1 MYPWLGA
8 MMTVLA
14 LSYSCGADAFNSFSV
29 TTPRH
34 NNDLQRKL
42 FTHRH
47 HQQQHHLATPHH
59 FTTRSRRRIITTP
72 SRLRVS
78 SSKSSDDEPPTQ
90 EVEVV
95 TDSLTTS
102 QIKSLKDNQSS
113 FLSNIKRAFTSKK
126 KMDRES
132 LSKMGMS
139 ALLAYGFVSNISGV
153 IAVSSAWF
161 IFSKKV
167 RWWILYGPM
176 LWIDVLCEIICLTCT
191 YYISFLFLH
200 DATFDG
206 SYQQNFVTIYI
217 G

>member
-14 LSYSCGADAFNSFSV
+14 LSYSCGAFAYNSFSV
-29 TTPRH
+29 TTPRYH
-34 NNDLQRKL
+34 NDLQRKL
-42 FTHRH
+42 FAQ
-47 HQQQHHLATPHH
+47 QQQHHLATPHH
-59 FTTRSRRRIITTP
+59 FTTRSRRRITTTS
-72 SRLRVS
+72 SRRLLVS
-78 SSKSSDDEPPTQ
+78 SSKSSSRDDDDEPPTQ

-95 TDSLTTS
+95 TESLTTS
-102 QIKSLKDNQSS
+102 QKESLKDNQSS

-167 RWWILYGPM
+167 RWWILYGL
-176 LWIDVLCEIICLTCT
+176 LWIDDLCNICFTCSD
-191 YYISFLFLH
+191 YISFLFLLPRLM
-200 DATFDG
+200 DRI
-206 SYQQNFVTIYI
+206 NKIL
-217 G
+217 